1 MDLDKDRTL
10 QYYVCISRNW
20 TDCCNCSSILRDIL
34 MNRFAKVAI
43 LVGLMATA
51 SACTRIETGEVG
63 VRRSFDKTIETAE
76 LMPGT
81 VNQTIFGD
89 VMTFPT
95 KDVQVDVTDMTP
107 LAADNSTVADFDMSV
122 IYSINPGSVAEIYIE
137 KNRGFHAET
146 EDGDTLL
153 MYNYIRQ
160 LARNAAYKVSRRYES
175 LKMADN
181 RAEIEQLVR
190 QEIVNQ
196 LAAEKLDGQIDV
208 SQVLVRQITPA
219 KNIVDSANLLVQA
232 QNENKRKEVEV
243 STAKLEAQRIAA
255 LNANAGATKYM
266 EATAIV
272 TIAEAVRDGKV
283 NTIVIPYDF
292 KGIVNVK

>member
-1 MDLDKDRTL
+1 
-10 QYYVCISRNW
+10 
-20 TDCCNCSSILRDIL
+20 
-34 MNRFAKVAI
+34 MNRFAKVAV
-43 LVGLMATA
+43 LAGLMASA

-95 KDVQVDVTDMTP
+95 KDVQVDVVDMTP
-107 LAADNSTVADFDMSV
+107 LASDNSTIKDFDLSV
-122 IYSINPGSVAEIYIE
+122 VYSINPGSVAEIYIE

-146 EDGDTLL
+146 EEGDTLL

-190 QEIVNQ
+190 AEIVQQ
-196 LAAEKLDGQIDV
+196 LADEKLDGAISV

-219 KNIVDSANLLVQA
+219 DNIVQSANLLVQA

-243 STAKLEAQRIAA
+243 GTAKLEAERIAA

>member
-1 MDLDKDRTL
+1 MKKIFITTILASTL
-10 QYYVCISRNW
+10 
-20 TDCCNCSSILRDIL
+20 L
-34 MNRFAKVAI
+34 A
-43 LVGLMATA
+43 G
-51 SACTRIETGEVG
+51 CTRIETGEVG
-63 VRRSFDKTIETAE
+63 VRRTFNKTIETTE

-81 VNQTIFGD
+81 LNQTMIGD

-95 KDVQVDVTDMTP
+95 KDVPVDIMDMTP
-107 LAADNSTVADFDMSV
+107 LASDNSTVADFDLQV
-122 IYSINPGSVAEIYIE
+122 IYSLNPGSVAELYIN
-137 KNRGFHAET
+137 KSRSFHADT

-153 MYNYIRQ
+153 MYNYMKQ
-160 LARNAAYKVSRRYES
+160 LGRNAAYKVARQYES

-181 RAEIEQLVR
+181 RAEIERKIELEIKQQL
-190 QEIVNQ
+190 I
-196 LAAEKLDGQIDV
+196 AEKLDNSITISQI
-208 SQVLVRQITPA
+208 LVRNIKPA
-219 KNIVDSANLLVQA
+219 NNIVESANLLVQA

-243 STAKLEAQRIAA
+243 GTAKLEAERIAA
-255 LNANAGATKYM
+255 LNANAGATRYM

>member
-1 MDLDKDRTL
+1 
-10 QYYVCISRNW
+10 
-20 TDCCNCSSILRDIL
+20 
-34 MNRFAKVAI
+34 
-43 LVGLMATA
+43 
-51 SACTRIETGEVG
+51 
-63 VRRSFDKTIETAE
+63 
-76 LMPGT
+76 
-81 VNQTIFGD
+81 
-89 VMTFPT
+89 MTFPT
-95 KDVQVDVTDMTP
+95 KDVSVDIADMTP
-107 LAADNSTVADFDMSV
+107 LASDNSTIKDFDLSV
-122 IYSINPGSVAEIYIE
+122 VYSINPSSVAELYID
-137 KNRGFHAET
+137 KNRGFHADT
-146 EDGDTLL
+146 EEGDTLL

-160 LARNAAYKVSRRYES
+160 LGRNAAYKVSRKYES

-190 QEIVNQ
+190 QEIMTA
-196 LAAEKLDGQIDV
+196 LAAEKLDGAITI

-219 KNIVDSANLLVQA
+219 DNIVRSANLLVQA

-243 STAKLEAQRIAA
+243 GTAKLEAQRIAA

-272 TIAEAVRDGKV
+272 TIAEAVKEGKV